1 MVEGKGKVYL
11 VGAGPG
17 DVGLLTLKGKDCL
30 AEADA
35 VVYDRLINPELLH
48 FTREDCEKIYVGKAP
63 GQHALSQ
70 GEINELLIR
79 LAREGKK
86 VVRLKGGDP
95 FLFGRGGEEAL
106 ALKEAGIPF
115 EIVPGVTSA
124 VAVPAYAGIPVT
136 HRGLASTVTIV
147 TGNEDPSKEGARI
160 NWRELARSA
169 DTLVFLMGVG
179 NLSHIVGQLLLHGRS
194 PSTPCALIRW
204 GSRAEQETLVGTL
217 VDIEAKAQAASFR
230 NPAVIIVGE
239 VVRLREKL
247 AWWDNKPLAGRRI
260 VITRPWPQ
268 GERMAKKLSE
278 LGAEVLQFPAIK
290 INPPVD
296 LEAFDRL
303 VREAPG
309 FDWIIFTSVNGVDW
323 FWRRLKAQGLDVRSL
338 AKVKIA
344 AIGPATSKAL
354 AERGILADYQPAE
367 YIAEAVA
374 LGLGPQVKGKR
385 ILLPRADIARPVLAE
400 ELRRWGAEVVEVAA
414 YKTAKANGDASK
426 LREWLSQGKIDA
438 VTFTSAS
445 TVHSFLEIL
454 GGGAAKLLEKTVV
467 ACIGPVTGRAA
478 WEAGLKVAVEAKEY
492 TEEGLIQAL
501 LEYFATKTE
510 PGKGP
515 LS

>member
-1 MVEGKGKVYL
+1 MVQAKGKVYL

-17 DVGLLTLKGKDCL
+17 DVGLLTLRGKDCL

-63 GQHALSQ
+63 GRHALSQ
-70 GEINELLIR
+70 EEINNLLVR

-106 ALKEAGIPF
+106 TLREAGIPF

-136 HRGLASTVTIV
+136 HRGVASTVAIV
-147 TGNEDPSKEGARI
+147 TGNEDPGKEGTRI

-179 NLSHIVGQLLLHGRS
+179 NLSHIVGQLLLHGRP

-230 NPAVIIVGE
+230 NPAVIVVGE

-260 VITRPWPQ
+260 VVTRPWPR
-268 GERMAKKLSE
+268 GKGMAQRLSE
-278 LGAEVLQFPAIK
+278 LGAEVVQFPAIK
-290 INPPVD
+290 IRPPVD
-296 LEAFDRL
+296 LETFDRM
-303 VREAPG
+303 VKEASR
-309 FDWIIFTSVNGVDW
+309 FDWIVFTSVNGVEW

-338 AKVKIA
+338 AGVKIA
-344 AIGPATSKAL
+344 AIGPATAEAL

-374 LGLGPQVKGKR
+374 SGLKPYVKGKR
-385 ILLPRADIARPVLAE
+385 VLLPRADIARPVLAE
-400 ELRRWGAEVVEVAA
+400 ELRQSGAEVVEVAA
-414 YKTAKANGDASK
+414 YKTEKADGDADR
-426 LREWLSQGKIDA
+426 LREWLSNGKIDA

-445 TVHSFLEIL
+445 TVRSLLEVL
-454 GGGAAKLLEKTVV
+454 GGDAAELLKDTVV
-467 ACIGPVTGRAA
+467 ACIGPVTGKAA
-478 WEAGLKVAVEAKEY
+478 REAGLKVAVEAREY

-501 LEYFATKTE
+501 LEYFAKTSKRARE
-510 PGKGP
+510 
-515 LS
+515 

>member
-1 MVEGKGKVYL
+1 MAEGKGKVYL

-30 AEADA
+30 AEADV

-48 FTREDCEKIYVGKAP
+48 FTREGCKKIYVGKAP

-70 GEINELLIR
+70 EEINNLLIR

-106 ALKEAGIPF
+106 ALKKAGIPF
-115 EIVPGVTSA
+115 EVVPGVTSA
-124 VAVPAYAGIPVT
+124 LAVPAYAGIPVT
-136 HRGLASTVTIV
+136 HRGVASTVTIV
-147 TGNEDPSKEGARI
+147 TGNEDPIKEGARI
-160 NWRELARSA
+160 NWRELAHSA
-169 DTLVFLMGVG
+169 DTLIFLMGVG

-217 VDIEAKAQAASFR
+217 LDIEAKAQAASFR

-260 VITRPWPQ
+260 LITRPWPQ
-268 GERMAKKLSE
+268 GKGMAKRLSE
-278 LGAEVLQFPAIK
+278 LGAEVVQFPAIK
-290 INPPVD
+290 ISPPAD
-296 LEAFDRL
+296 LEAFDRI
-303 VREAPG
+303 VREASG
-309 FDWIIFTSVNGVDW
+309 FDWIVFTSVNGVEW

-338 AKVKIA
+338 ARVKVA

-354 AERGILADYQPAE
+354 AERGILVDYQPAE

-374 LGLGPQVKGKR
+374 LGLGPRVKGKKV
-385 ILLPRADIARPVLAE
+385 LLPRADIARPVLAE
-400 ELRRWGAEVVEVAA
+400 ELRQWGAEVVEVAA
-414 YKTAKANGDASK
+414 YKTEKADGDAYK
-426 LREWLSQGKIDA
+426 LQEWLSQGKIDA

-445 TVHSFLEIL
+445 TVRSFLEIL
-454 GGGAAKLLEKTVV
+454 GSKARKLLEQTAV

-478 WEAGLKVAVEAKEY
+478 REAGLKVAVEAKEY

-501 LEYFATKTE
+501 LEYFAGRAKPVKE
-510 PGKGP
+510 
-515 LS
+515 